1 MEHFPQICA
10 ALGCSG
16 FRLSNLPHRR
26 IPPRGWCCNICCGTT
41 SHLQKEKPETMLT
54 TITIVVGVVAWL
66 TFSAYL
72 IRRVP

>member
-26 IPPRGWCCNICCGTT
+26 ILPRGWCWCKCTGAT
-41 SHLQKEKPETMLT
+41 SHLQKEKYETMLT
-54 TITIVVGVVAWL
+54 TIAISVGVVAWL